1 MWKSES
7 RNHGRPTVMRRAA
20 ESRDIVGAGLAGI
33 EVAAEL
39 AFQGARGIIL
49 HDFVRGARV
58 GVRRY
63 KTSLE
68 VLHSSGISGS
78 AETQRNDPTRR
89 GVLHK

>member
-58 GVRRY
+58 GVDLSICRA
-63 KTSLE
+63 S
-68 VLHSSGISGS
+68 
-78 AETQRNDPTRR
+78 TRAP
-89 GVLHK
+89 GPKD